1 MQTDFTMYGSPIAP
15 EHATGRLKE
24 VYAEL
29 QEMLGGIM
37 PHVQIHATHALE
49 DMDCFTDPMKLS
61 RNHPEV
67 PLLWFA
73 LMRLYVARKDNYPYC
88 IALNTMML
96 QNNGIEEEQIEDYI
110 DDIAKAP
117 LDTKLT
123 LLLTKAIKSIYDSQ
137 HFTQKDFDELYA
149 AGYSDKTIYQIIVYC
164 TGFSGIAK
172 RLNTYLV
179 KA

>member
-15 EHATGRLKE
+15 ENATGRLKE
-24 VYAEL
+24 VYTEL

-49 DMDCFTDPMKLS
+49 DMKCFTDPMKLS

-96 QNNGIEEEQIEDYI
+96 ENNGIDAQQIEAYI
-110 DDIAKAP
+110 EDINQAP
-117 LDTKLT
+117 LDEKLT
-123 LLLTKAIKSIYDSQ
+123 LLLKKVIKSIYDSH
-137 HFTQKDFDELYA
+137 HFTQEDFDALYQV
-149 AGYSDKTIYQIIVYC
+149 GYSDKTIYKMITYC
-164 TGFSGIAK
+164 TSFSGIAR